1 MSGVGP
7 ERMCQP
13 RRPTSAFGGEPEDI
27 CSLRPFPLMTDS
39 VEEVGWR
46 IGVDRAVV
54 LGARLIV
61 GLTNS
66 QAGLGFGI
74 GTSFASLRRFWAVA
88 ARRNSSRAPFGPRKR
103 SRSSL
108 RMRLR

>member
-1 MSGVGP
+1 MKSL
-7 ERMCQP
+7 
-13 RRPTSAFGGEPEDI
+13 A
-27 CSLRPFPLMTDS
+27 LRPNSIPGSTPEKITFSQSRMQARCCLLLADS

-46 IGVDRAVV
+46 IGMDRAVV